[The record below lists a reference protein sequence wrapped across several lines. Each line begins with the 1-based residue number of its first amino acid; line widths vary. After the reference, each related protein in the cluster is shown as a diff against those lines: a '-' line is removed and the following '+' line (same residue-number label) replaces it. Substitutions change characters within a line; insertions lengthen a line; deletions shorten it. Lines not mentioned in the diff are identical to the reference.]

1 MSVSLSV
8 TVCERGGHL
17 TILCIENCNNP
28 YCMSG
33 GINIT
38 LARPVVR
45 DRVSVPLV
53 SGLSLRRSE
62 SRLRREGLSERDR
75 DSVRP

>member
-17 TILCIENCNNP
+17 TILMIYCVLRIVTIS

-38 LARPVVR
+38 LARSVVR

-62 SRLRREGLSERDR
+62 SRN
-75 DSVRP
+75 